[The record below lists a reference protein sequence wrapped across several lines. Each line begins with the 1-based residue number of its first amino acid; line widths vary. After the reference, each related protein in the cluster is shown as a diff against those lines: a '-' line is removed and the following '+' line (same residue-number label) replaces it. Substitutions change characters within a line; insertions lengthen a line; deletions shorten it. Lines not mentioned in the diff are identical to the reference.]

1 MKSKVEVGEEER
13 DRQRQRQRERGRIQC
28 FSKHLEAIMTWYS
41 NRKEILQYW
50 TLGGGERQNNTDTK

>member
-28 FSKHLEAIMTWYS
+28 FNKHLKAIITWYS
-41 NRKEILQYW
+41 NRKEIL
-50 TLGGGERQNNTDTK
+50 